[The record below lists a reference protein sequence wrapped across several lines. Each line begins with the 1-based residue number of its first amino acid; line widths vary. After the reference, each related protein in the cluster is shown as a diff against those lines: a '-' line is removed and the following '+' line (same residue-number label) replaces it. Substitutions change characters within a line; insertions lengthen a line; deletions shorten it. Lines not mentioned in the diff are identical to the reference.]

1 MRAWNKAT
9 AEPWAITETAL
20 QTILDIA
27 ARENEAPEAV
37 ASRLGKEL
45 QNSHTTTERDGV
57 AIIPV
62 TGPLFRYANLFTQI
76 SGASSYEILAQDF
89 AAALNDPAIKGIILD
104 IDSPGGEVNGCAELA
119 GMIFEARG
127 RKPILAY
134 ASGDAAS
141 GAYWIAS
148 AADEVVVSETSGLG
162 SVGVVGVYRNP
173 KNDKSAVSTIEI
185 VSSQSPHKR
194 LDPGSDTGRAKLQ
207 TRIDAMA
214 EVFVNTLARNR
225 GIEPPQVLERFG
237 GGDIMIGA
245 HAVNAGLA
253 DRIGSLEKLITE
265 LSSVP
270 NPAETQRGFLMP
282 QPQMKELIMNKETL
296 SQEHPDL
303 LAQIQNEAR
312 TEAQTAER
320 TRIGAILQSA
330 EAEGRSGLAAHL
342 AFATDMAAESAVEML
357 SKAPKEQPQAASEET
372 EPAKPGGFE
381 QVMRDLGNPKITP
394 AANPDEEDADAIA
407 KRVAKAA

>member
-37 ASRLGKEL
+37 AARLGKEL
-45 QNSHTTTERDGV
+45 QNTHSVVERDGV
-57 AIIPV
+57 AMIPV

-89 AAALNDPAIKGIILD
+89 AAALDDPKIKGIILD

-119 GMIFEARG
+119 NMIFEARG
-127 RKPILAY
+127 RKPIIAY

-162 SVGVVGVYRNP
+162 SVGVVGVYRNA
-173 KNDKSAVSTIEI
+173 KNDKSAANTIEI
-185 VSSQSPHKR
+185 VSSQSPNKR
-194 LDPGSDTGRAKLQ
+194 LDPESDTGRSKLQ
-207 TRIDAMA
+207 ARIDAMA

-225 GIEPPQVLERFG
+225 GTQPQQVIERFG
-237 GGDIMIGA
+237 GGDILIGA

-253 DRIGSLEKLITE
+253 DRIGSLEKLISE
-265 LSSVP
+265 LSSATD
-270 NPAETQRGFLMP
+270 PAENQRGFFMSTP
-282 QPQMKELIMNKETL
+282 QLTEKSMDKEKLT
-296 SQEHPDL
+296 QDHPDL

-320 TRIGAILQSA
+320 ARIGGILQST

-342 AFATDMAAESAVEML
+342 AFSTDMAMQSAVEML
-357 SKAPKEQPQAASEET
+357 AKAPKEQPPQAA
-372 EPAKPGGFE
+372 EPDQPKNGSFD

-394 AANPDEEDADAIA
+394 ATGADEDDPEAVA
-407 KRVAKAA
+407 KRLAQAA